1 MLCYAVTCRMFPLV
15 DKMCEMC
22 RPWGIQIAAETAT
35 EAAQTC
41 KNQDT
46 HPEGYNN
53 EGEYNWEDYDHPLVL
68 GKQMADPNNGHKK
81 E

>member
-1 MLCYAVTCRMFPLV
+1 MFPLV

-46 HPEGYNN
+46 HPEGYNH
-53 EGEYNWEDYDHPLVL
+53 EGEYTWEDDTHSMLDKKYRD
-68 GKQMADPNNGHKK
+68 DPDNGHKK
-81 E
+81 A